1 MMQGIKIINYLKGR
15 DEPLN
20 ASDLFVALV
29 RSEGRPVMYEVNIK
43 KQMPALLALL
53 DKLCE
58 ESRLASI
65 SVKKRGKYY
74 CLPEWCFNG
83 KLKDVYQQKIE
94 YALGRDIFVALI
106 DEQILVRDALR
117 KLLVSFG
124 GIKVIVEVDTKEM
137 LMKKMAGTSLR
148 SDIYI
153 LSSTTIMSDNN
164 AALKEIKAKFEQAKV
179 LPIATYDNEYT
190 ILKMMNDGANGYIT
204 KSCPPAELKKAIN
217 DIHKTHYYWDKVS
230 ARLWKKAATTPK
242 HILNISSQRRRFLSL
257 IVTGMSYQ
265 EIADEMGISKR
276 TAENCSESLCENL
289 GVANKNSLAI
299 FAIKTGLVNP

>member
-242 HILNISSQRRRFLSL
+242 HIFNIS
-257 IVTGMSYQ
+257 
-265 EIADEMGISKR
+265 
-276 TAENCSESLCENL
+276 
-289 GVANKNSLAI
+289 
-299 FAIKTGLVNP
+299 

>member
-106 DEQILVRDALR
+106 DEQ
-117 KLLVSFG
+117 
-124 GIKVIVEVDTKEM
+124 
-137 LMKKMAGTSLR
+137 
-148 SDIYI
+148 
-153 LSSTTIMSDNN
+153 
-164 AALKEIKAKFEQAKV
+164 
-179 LPIATYDNEYT
+179 
-190 ILKMMNDGANGYIT
+190 
-204 KSCPPAELKKAIN
+204 C
-217 DIHKTHYYWDKVS
+217 
-230 ARLWKKAATTPK
+230 
-242 HILNISSQRRRFLSL
+242 
-257 IVTGMSYQ
+257 
-265 EIADEMGISKR
+265 
-276 TAENCSESLCENL
+276 
-289 GVANKNSLAI
+289 
-299 FAIKTGLVNP
+299 